1 MIHFQNFFRSLLKT
15 SILNKDLYTG
25 KCLHAQYIKR
35 LLPPSTYISN
45 HFILLYSK
53 SGRLI
58 SARRAF
64 NQTHD
69 PNVFSYNALL
79 DAYAKHSHPELARQL
94 FDNIPQPDLVS
105 YNTLISA
112 YADCGNAAAALGL
125 FGDMRRQ
132 GIDADGFSVSGV
144 ITACCNE
151 SRNDLSWGLQLHGR
165 SIKTGLH
172 CNSHVGSGLIDMY
185 AKCGDDMTESK
196 KVLEEVISPD
206 SVVWNTMISCY
217 SRDEELSEEALHCL
231 KQMQL
236 AGHRLDDCSLACAL
250 SSCSTLT
257 SPSTG
262 KQLHALMIKSDI
274 PSNRIQ
280 VNNALIAMYSR
291 CGSLE
296 DARRVFDRM
305 TEHNSVS
312 LNSIIAGYAQHGKGE
327 ESVQLFE
334 QMIQSNMVPTR
345 ITFVAL
351 LSACAHTGK
360 VEEGRRYFDMMK
372 HEFGIEPEAEHFS
385 CMIDILSRAG
395 KLGEAERLVETMPFI
410 PGTAEWATLL
420 GACRKH
426 GDTELAEK
434 AANKLLRLE
443 PANATPYVLLANI
456 YTDSGKWEDVAKVRK
471 LMRERGIKKVPGCSW
486 LELQNKVHV
495 FVAEDNSHPM
505 MKQIRDYLNWM
516 VMKIKQAGY
525 VPELRCALIKDND
538 ETRDENKETS
548 LRHHSEKLAVAFGL
562 MSTRDGE
569 PITVMKNLRI
579 CGDCHNAMK
588 YISAVFCRK
597 ITVRDANRFHCFE
610 EGQCSCGDYW

>member
-1 MIHFQNFFRSLLKT
+1 
-15 SILNKDLYTG
+15 
-25 KCLHAQYIKR
+25 
-35 LLPPSTYISN
+35 
-45 HFILLYSK
+45 
-53 SGRLI
+53 
-58 SARRAF
+58 
-64 NQTHD
+64 
-69 PNVFSYNALL
+69 
-79 DAYAKHSHPELARQL
+79 
-94 FDNIPQPDLVS
+94 
-105 YNTLISA
+105 
-112 YADCGNAAAALGL
+112 
-125 FGDMRRQ
+125 
-132 GIDADGFSVSGV
+132 
-144 ITACCNE
+144 
-151 SRNDLSWGLQLHGR
+151 
-165 SIKTGLH
+165 
-172 CNSHVGSGLIDMY
+172 
-185 AKCGDDMTESK
+185 
-196 KVLEEVISPD
+196 
-206 SVVWNTMISCY
+206 
-217 SRDEELSEEALHCL
+217 
-231 KQMQL
+231 
-236 AGHRLDDCSLACAL
+236 
-250 SSCSTLT
+250 
-257 SPSTG
+257 
-262 KQLHALMIKSDI
+262 
-274 PSNRIQ
+274 
-280 VNNALIAMYSR
+280 MYSR

-360 VEEGRRYFDMMK
+360 VEEG
-372 HEFGIEPEAEHFS
+372 
-385 CMIDILSRAG
+385 
-395 KLGEAERLVETMPFI
+395 T
-410 PGTAEWATLL
+410 
-420 GACRKH
+420 
-426 GDTELAEK
+426 
-434 AANKLLRLE
+434 
-443 PANATPYVLLANI
+443 YVLLANI

>member
-1 MIHFQNFFRSLLKT
+1 
-15 SILNKDLYTG
+15 
-25 KCLHAQYIKR
+25 
-35 LLPPSTYISN
+35 
-45 HFILLYSK
+45 
-53 SGRLI
+53 
-58 SARRAF
+58 
-64 NQTHD
+64 
-69 PNVFSYNALL
+69 
-79 DAYAKHSHPELARQL
+79 
-94 FDNIPQPDLVS
+94 
-105 YNTLISA
+105 
-112 YADCGNAAAALGL
+112 
-125 FGDMRRQ
+125 
-132 GIDADGFSVSGV
+132 
-144 ITACCNE
+144 
-151 SRNDLSWGLQLHGR
+151 
-165 SIKTGLH
+165 
-172 CNSHVGSGLIDMY
+172 
-185 AKCGDDMTESK
+185 
-196 KVLEEVISPD
+196 
-206 SVVWNTMISCY
+206 MISCY

-236 AGHRLDDCSLACAL
+236 A
-250 SSCSTLT
+250 
-257 SPSTG
+257 
-262 KQLHALMIKSDI
+262 
-274 PSNRIQ
+274 
-280 VNNALIAMYSR
+280 
-291 CGSLE
+291 
-296 DARRVFDRM
+296 
-305 TEHNSVS
+305 
-312 LNSIIAGYAQHGKGE
+312 
-327 ESVQLFE
+327 E

>member
-144 ITACCNE
+144 IN
-151 SRNDLSWGLQLHGR
+151 
-165 SIKTGLH
+165 
-172 CNSHVGSGLIDMY
+172 
-185 AKCGDDMTESK
+185 
-196 KVLEEVISPD
+196 

>member
-112 YADCGNAAAALGL
+112 YADCGNAAAAL
-125 FGDMRRQ
+125 
-132 GIDADGFSVSGV
+132 
-144 ITACCNE
+144 
-151 SRNDLSWGLQLHGR
+151 
-165 SIKTGLH
+165 
-172 CNSHVGSGLIDMY
+172 
-185 AKCGDDMTESK
+185 
-196 KVLEEVISPD
+196 
-206 SVVWNTMISCY
+206 
-217 SRDEELSEEALHCL
+217 
-231 KQMQL
+231 
-236 AGHRLDDCSLACAL
+236 
-250 SSCSTLT
+250 
-257 SPSTG
+257 
-262 KQLHALMIKSDI
+262 
-274 PSNRIQ
+274 
-280 VNNALIAMYSR
+280 
-291 CGSLE
+291 
-296 DARRVFDRM
+296 
-305 TEHNSVS
+305 
-312 LNSIIAGYAQHGKGE
+312 
-327 ESVQLFE
+327 
-334 QMIQSNMVPTR
+334 
-345 ITFVAL
+345 
-351 LSACAHTGK
+351 
-360 VEEGRRYFDMMK
+360 
-372 HEFGIEPEAEHFS
+372 
-385 CMIDILSRAG
+385 
-395 KLGEAERLVETMPFI
+395 
-410 PGTAEWATLL
+410 
-420 GACRKH
+420 KH

>member
-1 MIHFQNFFRSLLKT
+1 
-15 SILNKDLYTG
+15 
-25 KCLHAQYIKR
+25 
-35 LLPPSTYISN
+35 
-45 HFILLYSK
+45 
-53 SGRLI
+53 
-58 SARRAF
+58 
-64 NQTHD
+64 
-69 PNVFSYNALL
+69 
-79 DAYAKHSHPELARQL
+79 
-94 FDNIPQPDLVS
+94 
-105 YNTLISA
+105 
-112 YADCGNAAAALGL
+112 
-125 FGDMRRQ
+125 
-132 GIDADGFSVSGV
+132 
-144 ITACCNE
+144 
-151 SRNDLSWGLQLHGR
+151 
-165 SIKTGLH
+165 
-172 CNSHVGSGLIDMY
+172 
-185 AKCGDDMTESK
+185 
-196 KVLEEVISPD
+196 
-206 SVVWNTMISCY
+206 
-217 SRDEELSEEALHCL
+217 
-231 KQMQL
+231 MQL

-327 ESVQLFE
+327 
-334 QMIQSNMVPTR
+334 VPTR

-360 VEEGRRYFDMMK
+360 VEEGRRYFDM
-372 HEFGIEPEAEHFS
+372 
-385 CMIDILSRAG
+385 MIDILSRAG